1 MSGLSY
7 ISSDL
12 DCTMTVIYLHGRGSC
27 PQKTPDNLLIF
38 SFACKVFFG
47 GVSDLAVLCE

>member
-7 ISSDL
+7 ISSDV
-12 DCTMTVIYLHGRGSC
+12 DYTMTVIYFYGRGSC

-38 SFACKVFFG
+38 SFACKAFFG
-47 GVSDLAVLCE
+47 G